1 MLLASIVNS
10 VVVSP
15 RQVAA
20 LRFDFENAT
29 VELDHL
35 YGYTDHDFTVTAAA
49 GIGDEVAAAWSE
61 GPAGRPSSH
70 VAQLTAVVDALD
82 AESTPFGRPADGA
95 HHPGVGR
102 RGTSRGA

>member
-10 VVVSP
+10 VVSP
-15 RQVAA
+15 RQVSA
-20 LRFDFENAT
+20 LRFDSENAT

-61 GPAGRPSSH
+61 GLAGKPSSH
-70 VAQLTAVVDALD
+70 LAQLTAVLDALD

-102 RGTSRGA
+102 RAPWA